1 MRELFCKAYRS
12 VPAGPRGC
20 RSLAQAFEG
29 SKAWG
34 SGGWS
39 RSRAGE
45 EGELAYPLPVKLKVA
60 GTGVSA
66 FPGSAAAWRPQRG
79 RCGINSS
86 LLALD
91 RHEGREVVGILL
103 R

>member
-20 RSLAQAFEG
+20 YPFE
-29 SKAWG
+29 AWG

-91 RHEGREVVGILL
+91 RHEGRVVVGILL